1 MQVEG
6 RGHKPGSEMTIRYHE
21 RADDLTKTLECGFK
35 KGYAACKEIDVIHV
49 VKNKKAFVASQPPAG
64 YHSILND
71 HSPG

>member
-1 MQVEG
+1 MDRCRLVQVEG

-49 VKNKKAFVASQPPAG
+49 VKNKKRLWQASRERATTP
-64 YHSILND
+64 Y
-71 HSPG
+71 